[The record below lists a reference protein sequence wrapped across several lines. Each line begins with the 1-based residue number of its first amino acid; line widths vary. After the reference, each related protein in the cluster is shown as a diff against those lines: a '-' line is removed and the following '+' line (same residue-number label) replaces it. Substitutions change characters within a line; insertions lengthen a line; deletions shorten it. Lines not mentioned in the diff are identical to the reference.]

1 MSQIILEKISEL
13 ESMNSYPKNLYYKGN
28 CSLLKR
34 PKVSIVGSRKPSA
47 YTKQYTYSLAQAL
60 SKRGVC
66 IVSGGA
72 MGVDAIAH
80 EGAGADN
87 TIAVLAGGIDIYYP
101 AVNKGLLKA
110 IEQQGMLV
118 SQFEP
123 NFAATN
129 WSFVLRNELVVALGE
144 VLIVTQAAINSGSM
158 RSVEYAQKMGK
169 KIFVLPQRIGES
181 DGTNKLLQDS
191 KASVISNIEA
201 FASSYGKAPQNT
213 SIDKDDFFYF
223 CQQNPILDDAVSKF
237 GERIY
242 EAELCGQII
251 ISEGRVKL
259 I

>member
-1 MSQIILEKISEL
+1 MSQIILENISEL
-13 ESMNSYPKNLYYKGN
+13 GSMASYPKNIYYKGN
-28 CSLLKR
+28 ISLLKR
-34 PKVSIVGSRKPSA
+34 PKVSIVGSRKPSP
-47 YTKQYTYSLAQAL
+47 YTKQYTYALAQAL

-80 EGAGADN
+80 EGAGMDN
-87 TIAVLAGGIDIYYP
+87 TIAVLASGIDIYYP
-101 AVNKGLLKA
+101 AVNKGLLRS
-110 IEQQGMLV
+110 IEQNGMLI

-123 NFAATN
+123 DFAATN

-144 VLIVTQAAINSGSM
+144 VLIVTQAAVDSGSM

-169 KIFVLPQRIGES
+169 MIFVLPHRMGES
-181 DGTNKLLQDS
+181 EGTNRLLQEG
-191 KASVISNIEA
+191 KASIISDIES
-201 FASSYGKAPQNT
+201 FASSYGKATQDT
-213 SIDKDDFFYF
+213 SINKDDFFYF

-242 EAELCGQII
+242 EAELSGQII

>member
-1 MSQIILEKISEL
+1 MLQTISEKISEL
-13 ESMNSYPKNLYYKGN
+13 ESMTSYPKNLYYKGN
-28 CSLLKR
+28 SSLLKR
-34 PKVSIVGSRKPSA
+34 PKVSIVGSRLPTP

-72 MGVDAIAH
+72 MGVDTIAH
-80 EGAGADN
+80 EGAGMDN
-87 TIAVLAGGIDIYYP
+87 TIAVLASGINIYYP
-101 AVNKGLLKA
+101 VINKGLLKA
-110 IEQQGMLV
+110 IGQKGMLI

-123 NFAATN
+123 DFGATN

-144 VLIVTQAAINSGSM
+144 VLIVTQAAMDSGSM

-169 KIFVLPQRIGES
+169 KIFVLPHRIGES
-181 DGTNKLLQDS
+181 EGTNKLLQDG
-191 KASVISNIEA
+191 KASIISDIEA
-201 FASSYGKAPQNT
+201 FASSYGKAPQDT
-213 SIDKDDFFYF
+213 SINKDDFFYF
-223 CQQNPILDDAVSKF
+223 CQQNPILDDAVAKF
-237 GERIY
+237 GERVY

>member
-1 MSQIILEKISEL
+1 MPQTISEKILEL
-13 ESMNSYPKNLYYKGN
+13 ESMASYPKNIYYKGN
-28 CSLLKR
+28 ISLLKR
-34 PKVSIVGSRKPSA
+34 PKVSIVGSRMPTP
-47 YTKQYTYSLAQAL
+47 YTKQYTYTLAQAL

-80 EGAGADN
+80 EGAGTDN
-87 TIAVLAGGIDIYYP
+87 TIAVLASGIDIYYP
-101 AVNKGLLKA
+101 VVNKGLLRS
-110 IEQQGMLV
+110 IEQHGMLI

-123 NFAATN
+123 DFGATN

-144 VLIVTQAAINSGSM
+144 VLIVTQAAMDSGSM

-169 KIFVLPQRIGES
+169 KIFVLPHRIGES
-181 DGTNKLLQDS
+181 EGTNKLLQDG
-191 KASVISNIEA
+191 KASIISDIEA
-201 FASSYGKAPQNT
+201 FASSYGKAPKDT
-213 SIDKDDFFYF
+213 SINKDDFFYF
-223 CQQNPILDDAVSKF
+223 CQQNPILDDAVAKF

>member
-1 MSQIILEKISEL
+1 MSQIISEKISEL
-13 ESMNSYPKNLYYKGN
+13 ESMASYPKNIYYKGN
-28 CSLLKR
+28 ISLLKR
-34 PKVSIVGSRKPSA
+34 LKVSIVGSRIPSA

-66 IVSGGA
+66 VVSGGA

-80 EGAGADN
+80 EGAGVDN
-87 TIAVLAGGIDIYYP
+87 TIAVLASGIDIYYP
-101 AVNKGLLKA
+101 AVNKGLIKS
-110 IEQQGMLV
+110 IEQYGMLI

-144 VLIVTQAAINSGSM
+144 VLIVTQAANDSGSM
-158 RSVEYAQKMGK
+158 RSVQYAQKMGK
-169 KIFVLPQRIGES
+169 KIFVLPHRVGES
-181 DGTNKLLQDS
+181 EGTNRLLQDG
-191 KASVISNIEA
+191 KASIITDIEG
-201 FASSYGKAPQNT
+201 FAASYGKAPQDS
-213 SIDKDDFFYF
+213 SINKDDFFYF

-237 GERIY
+237 GERVY

-251 ISEGRVKL
+251 ISEGRIKL